1 MELYARKGIQK
12 YWVIDIPAKQLWVHR
27 DLDKGMYQS
36 RLQLSAGQVIPFAL
50 PEIVI
55 EIERLLQ

>member
-27 DLDKGMYQS
+27 AEQRDVL
-36 RLQLSAGQVIPFAL
+36 V
-50 PEIVI
+50 
-55 EIERLLQ
+55 